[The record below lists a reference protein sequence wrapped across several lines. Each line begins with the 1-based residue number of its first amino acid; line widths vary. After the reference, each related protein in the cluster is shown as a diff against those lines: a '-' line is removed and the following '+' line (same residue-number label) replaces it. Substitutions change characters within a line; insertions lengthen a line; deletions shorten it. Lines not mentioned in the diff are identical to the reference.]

1 MAKLGFVFSR
11 PSETLWTLAQILQRI
26 NLWQGAL
33 GRGRSTSISTRT
45 PVGLA
50 FLEIDVTLELRCLA
64 ATSSVKTHP
73 VSRRLCG
80 VQCPSA
86 RCILCSHQD
95 LIDQIVLLLSR
106 LLHLLVCC
114 SQWTLADLPN
124 KVLGHIVLARTR
136 IRWIHSR
143 NSPNSLRIG
152 Y

>member
-1 MAKLGFVFSR
+1 VAKLGFVFSR
-11 PSETLWTLAQILQRI
+11 PSETFVTLCQILQRI

-33 GRGRSTSISTRT
+33 GRGRSTWITNKT
-45 PVGLA
+45 PVGVGS
-50 FLEIDVTLELRCLA
+50 LEIDLTLELRCLA
-64 ATSSVKTHP
+64 ATCSVKTLP
-73 VSRRLCG
+73 VSRRLAG
-80 VQCPSA
+80 IQCPSA
-86 RCILCSHQD
+86 RCILRSHQD

-124 KVLGHIVLARTR
+124 KVRGHIVLARTR